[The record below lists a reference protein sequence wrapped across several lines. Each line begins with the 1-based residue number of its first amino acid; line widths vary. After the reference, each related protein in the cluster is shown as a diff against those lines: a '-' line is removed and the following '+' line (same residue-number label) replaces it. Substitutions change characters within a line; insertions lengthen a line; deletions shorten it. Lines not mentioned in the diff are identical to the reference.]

1 MVHSHEVAGKQIV
14 VERNKRKQK
23 RSLACS
29 TPIMHA
35 CFHSIDFVDLEMVLL
50 FVVVP

>member
-1 MVHSHEVAGKQIV
+1 MESLASKSLLKETK
-14 VERNKRKQK
+14 EKQK

-35 CFHSIDFVDLEMVLL
+35 CSHSIDFVDLEMVLL
-50 FVVVP
+50 FVVAP